1 MGMNDRV
8 RMLRIWQ
15 AQNQMQRQ
23 KYRAP
28 SARKEG
34 MGTQLRGGR
43 GTLPGL
49 GLRAWKRLTMAPSPW
64 GLARP
69 LRTHPAFV

>member
-1 MGMNDRV
+1 MNDRV

-28 SARKEG
+28 LGEEGGDGDTVERWAGHAARFGAGGLEAS
-34 MGTQLRGGR
+34 RGG
-43 GTLPGL
+43 
-49 GLRAWKRLTMAPSPW
+49 
-64 GLARP
+64 
-69 LRTHPAFV
+69 